1 MFKIYNLIIFQ
12 RKNKGFGLFTTA
24 KLPCAVV
31 VVSPLSLVRG
41 VFILPSRSGQF
52 GKVITKI
59 TYATYTHTTTFNA
72 KTFISTFVRT
82 ALSAEWQPADGSKW
96 VEKDFEKDIQKLEKE
111 AEERLDKKIAELKEN
126 IATVGKP

>member
-1 MFKIYNLIIFQ
+1 MRSLTTAKSPCVLLLLYHRSCVVYLYSQAEEVNPEKLILLSCNVHSHHYYPSFQ
-12 RKNKGFGLFTTA
+12 RK
-24 KLPCAVV
+24 P
-31 VVSPLSLVRG
+31 
-41 VFILPSRSGQF
+41 
-52 GKVITKI
+52 
-59 TYATYTHTTTFNA
+59 
-72 KTFISTFVRT
+72 FISTFVRT

>member
-1 MFKIYNLIIFQ
+1 MKLILASLI
-12 RKNKGFGLFTTA
+12 
-24 KLPCAVV
+24 
-31 VVSPLSLVRG
+31 VSAAAFAPA
-41 VFILPSRSGQF
+41 P
-52 GKVITKI
+52 T
-59 TYATYTHTTTFNA
+59 
-72 KTFISTFVRT
+72 TFVRT

>member
-1 MFKIYNLIIFQ
+1 MRFLYH
-12 RKNKGFGLFTTA
+12 NKLSVF
-24 KLPCAVV
+24 
-31 VVSPLSLVRG
+31 VS
-41 VFILPSRSGQF
+41 LPSRSCVVYSYYQAETVNVRF
-52 GKVITKI
+52 KMFHNNV
-59 TYATYTHTTTFNA
+59 THTHH
-72 KTFISTFVRT
+72 ISSCLFHQIISFCVRT